1 VCSFANVPMND
12 LRFPIID
19 FSNLRDYDS
28 LWNLLKSQPA
38 LRNKDFPEKSE
49 RDAWAAGLDKFHKG
63 FHGVILSAKLKF
75 NDSQG
80 GPFFNFQL
88 DPLKLKVSNRL
99 TRRFGSDRFL
109 EISIPSISGHRLP
122 KLLKD
127 AQQSGHG
134 EACSK
139 VIIEWMTL
147 EQHNFL
153 GIAWGAFFL
162 KDSEKKRPS
171 LRLSADEEV
180 DNHGKYTVYL
190 FATDGVGF
198 HAGKTIPPNGESS
211 HRHTKMTVDALVNWL
226 IPLEQNKQQKA
237 LKLFSRI
244 ALGENYVYLY
254 EIPAFLTYVRFEQD
268 LENGRAGAFG
278 IKIRSRPTI

>member
-1 VCSFANVPMND
+1 MCSFAKVPMTD
-12 LRFPIID
+12 LHFPIID

-49 RDAWAAGLDKFHKG
+49 RDAWTASLDKFHKG

-75 NDSQG
+75 SDSHG

-88 DPLKLKVSNRL
+88 DPLKLDVSNRL
-99 TRRFGSDRFL
+99 SRRFGNDRFL
-109 EISIPSISGHRLP
+109 ELSIPSISGHRLP

-127 AQQSGHG
+127 AQQLGHG
-134 EACSK
+134 EACRK
-139 VIIEWMTL
+139 VIIDWMTL

-162 KDSEKKRPS
+162 KDSAKKRPS
-171 LRLSADEEV
+171 LRLSVDEEV

-190 FATDGVGF
+190 FATDGIGF
-198 HAGKTIPPNGESS
+198 QAGKTIPPKGESS
-211 HRHTKMTVDALVNWL
+211 HRHPKMTVDALVNWL
-226 IPLEQNKQQKA
+226 IPLEENKQQKA

-244 ALGENYVYLY
+244 ALGEN
-254 EIPAFLTYVRFEQD
+254 
-268 LENGRAGAFG
+268 
-278 IKIRSRPTI
+278 